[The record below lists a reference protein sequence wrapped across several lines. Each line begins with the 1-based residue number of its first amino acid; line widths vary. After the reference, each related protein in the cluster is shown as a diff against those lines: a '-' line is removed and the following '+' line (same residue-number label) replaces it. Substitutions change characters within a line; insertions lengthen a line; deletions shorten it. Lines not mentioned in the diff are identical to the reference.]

1 MAKVVTSQ
9 GLTEFVQEGKFQ
21 TVANHKKG
29 QSNEAPPLEAVKA
42 APTVDVSAPGES
54 NKPVQAGGKDG
65 PLDSSAA
72 AKGDMHEHDEPL
84 TDEEKALP
92 EKAQK
97 EIQRAKRAVNKK
109 HAEMMEAREEAESD
123 RRLAEQQYN
132 ERMLIAQRLAARE
145 AELEALKPKAAPEP
159 EHIKPT
165 IDDKN
170 ADGTWKYR
178 DAAGNVDWDRYTD
191 AKADFAAE
199 TKIRERD
206 AQQAEERAKV
216 ENAQLLAKHTAL
228 EEKAKKAH
236 DDWDKVMGKIAGTE
250 LDKPPRF
257 VLGFL
262 NESEQ
267 SAEVRYYLATHPDE
281 TKKLF
286 EMTPIRGI
294 KELGK
299 IEDQLIK
306 PSTVAKETPATS
318 GAIPRGTLP
327 TPITP
332 LTGEG
337 DSGIQTDPS
346 KMSFSQLRAYERARE
361 AAKRGKH

>member
-9 GLTEFVQEGKFQ
+9 GLTEFVQSGKFD

-29 QSNEAPPLEAVKA
+29 NSEAPPLEAVKA
-42 APTVDVSAPGES
+42 APTVDVSPAGE
-54 NKPVQAGGKDG
+54 KPDVKAVPVSKERVSSSENDTDAGTV
-65 PLDSSAA
+65 
-72 AKGDMHEHDEPL
+72 HDEAL
-84 TDEEKALP
+84 TDEEKTLP

-109 HAEMMEAREEAESD
+109 HHEMM
-123 RRLAEQQYN
+123 
-132 ERMLIAQRLAARE
+132 AARDE
-145 AELEALKPKAAPEP
+145 LAELERFGEVQFNEKRQLEQKVTTLETELQQLKSQTKAPEP
-159 EHIKPT
+159 ELKEPDEKDPQYY
-165 IDDKN
+165 DDKGQFDWKKYSKDQAKFE
-170 ADGTWKYR
+170 ADQAVKG
-178 DAAGNVDWDRYTD
+178 
-191 AKADFAAE
+191 
-199 TKIRERD
+199 ERTRQ
-206 AQQAEERAKV
+206 AQERASQ
-216 ENAQLLAKHTAL
+216 ENAKQLAKHTAL
-228 EEKAKKAH
+228 ENTAKKAH
-236 DDWDKVMGKIAGTE
+236 DDWDSVMSKIAGTE

-262 NESEQ
+262 NESDS

-286 EMTPIRGI
+286 ELTPIRGI

-318 GAIPRGTLP
+318 GAIRTGTLP
-327 TPITP
+327 PPITP

-361 AAKRGKH
+361 AAKRKH